1 MKYLKMSPSVRN
13 CASQYAY
20 YTEEGPECARNL
32 REVHITAMKTAAAI
46 LAALLLAGGC
56 GSEPDEE
63 FTPEEMELITAS
75 AGMLARNIAYL
86 PDSSGWSPC
95 PGPEAL
101 QALGSIAE
109 TNSSLWPVFF
119 RAAADTASK
128 LEQIM
133 IQEMQEAQQS
143 QLL

>member
-20 YTEEGPECARNL
+20 YTREETECARNL
-32 REVHITAMKTAAAI
+32 RGLHITPMKTAAAI
-46 LAALLLAGGC
+46 LAVLLATGGC
-56 GSEPDEE
+56 GSEPREE
-63 FTPEEMELITAS
+63 FTPEEMELITVS

-86 PDSSGWSPC
+86 PDSSGWSPS

-101 QALGSIAE
+101 QALEAMSEAN
-109 TNSSLWPVFF
+109 TSLWPVFF
-119 RAAADTASK
+119 RAAADTAAK